1 MILTVSHSYICSGE
15 QEMELA
21 VFLFTHFFPHDPL
34 EESGRIVRRWKD
46 ILKEITVPL
55 ESWETVH

>member
-1 MILTVSHSYICSGE
+1 
-15 QEMELA
+15 MELA